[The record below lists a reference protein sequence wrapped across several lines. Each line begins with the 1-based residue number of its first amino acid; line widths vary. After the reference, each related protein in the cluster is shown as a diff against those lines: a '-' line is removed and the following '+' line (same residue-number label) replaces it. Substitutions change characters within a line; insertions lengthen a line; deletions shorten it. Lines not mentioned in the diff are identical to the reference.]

1 MPVFLLVNSFYIK
14 DYIITRRK
22 RYVSPEELY
31 NPLPWPYNW
40 CISDTPSFL
49 YLIVENSTIIY
60 NIPYVEI
67 QFIRRN
73 L

>member
-31 NPLPWPYNW
+31 HPMRWTYNW

-49 YLIVENSTIIY
+49 YLILENSTIIY

-67 QFIRRN
+67 QFIEN
-73 L
+73 